1 MTDVEI
7 AWKPFIVRDA
17 HPHGGLP
24 AGAEDHEEDD
34 EDDEDGEEEEEDAET
49 GSDSVARA

>member
-7 AWKPFIVRDA
+7 AWKSFIVQDA

-24 AGAEDHEEDD
+24 AGAEDHEEEY
-34 EDDEDGEEEEEDAET
+34 EDDEDGEEEEEDAKT
-49 GSDSVARA
+49 GSFSVAHA